1 MSHRFPPIAPQA
13 DRSHSKARV
22 RSLTVPA
29 APSLPW
35 FELLLGAAL
44 LMILRG
50 F

>member
-13 DRSHSKARV
+13 DLSHTKVRV
-22 RSLTVPA
+22 LSRPA

-35 FELLLGAAL
+35 LELLLGLAL

>member
-13 DRSHSKARV
+13 DLSHAEVRV
-22 RSLTVPA
+22 LSRPA

-35 FELLLGAAL
+35 LELLLGLAL

>member
-13 DRSHSKARV
+13 DLSHATARV
-22 RSLTVPA
+22 RVLSRPT

-35 FELLLGAAL
+35 VELALGLAL